1 MPSLTSG
8 QYVKAAGTCS
18 PCKEGHAVLEH
29 QITPVMTLANSCYQ
43 LYTNLFA
50 PSRAWQNLYMER
62 PLEQLVQNAEH
73 MAVLEANSGTIPSPT
88 PTITFEF
95 SKFIIKKQP
104 RVVKNTGT

>member
-1 MPSLTSG
+1 M
-8 QYVKAAGTCS
+8 
-18 PCKEGHAVLEH
+18 LEH
-29 QITPVMTLANSCYQ
+29 QITPVMTLANACYQ

-73 MAVLEANSGTIPSPT
+73 MAVLEANSGSIPSPT

-104 RVVKNTGT
+104 RVVENTST